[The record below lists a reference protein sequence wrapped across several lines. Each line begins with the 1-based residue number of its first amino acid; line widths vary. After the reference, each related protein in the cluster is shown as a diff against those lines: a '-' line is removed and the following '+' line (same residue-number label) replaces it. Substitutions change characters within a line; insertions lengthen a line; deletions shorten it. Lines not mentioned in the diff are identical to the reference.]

1 MALKDLL
8 DGIENIGGYI
18 SGEYGKIG
26 QFDTIDMETR
36 LNTNDPESSP
46 RSLLGSMN
54 NPQSYQANNGIV
66 TGQQSFERPLEEP
79 LPIQEV
85 IVGYG
90 LRTSSQNFIEDTFA
104 NGFTPNMTST
114 QFVDLGTETSDYND
128 SVSFGNTTYTF
139 PNPINFFDKAGENP
153 YVQGFTKDRS
163 PEGIG
168 PSSDTDFLVVDGES
182 STFNP
187 TINSFTLDNTDSTFQ
202 SNLFIQN
209 SLGFTGFNATT
220 AFRRQAGRIDDWG
233 TTPSNFISQEDVTA
247 GDITTNVDY
256 MTKHSATITTI
267 DNQAGSFDVNIEAG
281 RSGHQYPEF
290 FTENSIFDGKGKE
303 FTINP
308 NRLEQFAI
316 DRFKGAGTDSGEN
329 RVVIVPV
336 NSDGTAM
343 ANPDVRQQLSKEN
356 QKGFRNYIQE
366 MSPGKNSPFI
376 VKKIGSSYGLGDLT
390 SALAN
395 ADLTSGTGLASWLP
409 AIADFAINGLGFVA
423 ETLDNVGGGA
433 IRGTPDTIS
442 GRVHREIDD
451 ALRKGKFILSG
462 KGLLFGLKQFG
473 LQLVNRTIETRVW
486 NPISLFSTD
495 FYHKKRH
502 VLGIEYEDLMKD
514 PVQSM
519 KDAAPSFIEPVLEP
533 IFNSLFP
540 TIGDGKSTS
549 RTALQVRWVDNEDAP
564 FEQYAQPSL
573 TGPDAGNVLQRGL
586 GRIRNAVVNAVNG
599 VLNKGTIALHNPN
612 HYFRIG
618 GILDPYKG
626 PEGSGPLEDV
636 DNILTK
642 ATTPG
647 QSTSFYKKTE
657 GLKEQFN
664 NYDFKAY
671 GQIKDAASDDKS
683 RNIYSNAKKEN
694 LVEKAPINP
703 VADIEIHSGIEA
715 QMAEDYKKERR
726 DYKARLL
733 AGGSPL
739 KKAFDKQERFYSEFE
754 DRVNSYP
761 LVREEAGTQYDFI
774 DFYFKTKQWTGAK
787 SNGRYLQFSAV
798 INNVN
803 ESITPEYSE
812 QRYLGRPDKY
822 YVYNGVDRDVS
833 LEFTLYPHSHREM
846 PFIMEKLN
854 YLVGLC
860 YPQYSTA
867 GFMISP
873 NVELTIGDMFRDQPG
888 FIQTL
893 SVNVQDNT
901 TWEMERFQFPKHIT
915 ANLTFRYF
923 GKHIPHQFGKHYDV
937 PYLQPFFKRS
947 GGDNTDKDQ
956 QIGALGS
963 ELTYKY
969 NKDDSNVDF
978 YKKSLTRRRPTE
990 RFGSLEQ
997 DVIKIGNA
1005 SVKREQGSEV

>member
-54 NPQSYQANNGIV
+54 NPQSYQANGAVI

-104 NGFTPNMTST
+104 NGFTANMTST
-114 QFVDLGTETSDYND
+114 QFNDLGEYND
-128 SVSFGNTTYTF
+128 DVSFGNVTYTF
-139 PNPINFFDKAGENP
+139 PGPVNFFDKAGENP
-153 YVQGFTKDRS
+153 YVQGFTIGRS

-168 PSSDTDFLVVDGES
+168 PSSDTDFLVVNGES

-187 TINSFTLDNTDSTFQ
+187 TIDSFTLDNTDSIFQ

-220 AFRRQAGRIDDWG
+220 AFRRQSSRIDDWD
-233 TTPSNFISQEDVTA
+233 TTPSNFITQDDVTA
-247 GDITTNVDY
+247 SDITSNIDY
-256 MTKHSATITTI
+256 MTAHKATITTI
-267 DNQAGSFDVNIEAG
+267 DNQAGSVDLNLSAG
-281 RSGHQYPEF
+281 RGGSIQYPNS
-290 FTENSIFDGKGKE
+290 FTQNSIFDGDGKE
-303 FTINP
+303 FTIRP
-308 NRLEQFAI
+308 KKLEQFAN

-329 RVVIVPV
+329 RVVIIPV
-336 NSDGTAM
+336 NSDGTAL

-376 VKKIGSSYGLGDLT
+376 VKKVGSSYGLEDLT

-395 ADLTSGTGLASWLP
+395 ADLQSGTGLASWMP
-409 AIADFAINGLGFVA
+409 AVADFAVNSIGGVLGALDNIGGGFV
-423 ETLDNVGGGA
+423 
-433 IRGTPDTIS
+433 RGTPDTIS

-451 ALRKGKFILSG
+451 VLRKGKFLFTG
-462 KGLLFGLKQFG
+462 TGLIFGLKQFG

-495 FYHKKRH
+495 FYHMKRH
-502 VLGIEYEDLMKD
+502 VLGIEYEDLMRD
-514 PVQSM
+514 PVQAM
-519 KDAAPSFIEPVLEP
+519 KDSAPKFIEPVLEP
-533 IFNSLFP
+533 IFKSLFP

-549 RTALQVRWVDNEDAP
+549 RTALQVKWVDNEDAP
-564 FEQYAQPSL
+564 FEQYIQPQT
-573 TGPDAGNVLQRGL
+573 TGPQAGNLLQRVGNT
-586 GRIRNAVVNAVNG
+586 IRNAVTNSVNKL
-599 VLNKGTIALHNPN
+599 LNKGTIALHNPN

-618 GILDPYKG
+618 GVVDPYKG

-636 DNILTK
+636 DNIITK

-647 QSTSFYKKTE
+647 QATTFYKKTDD
-657 GLKEQFN
+657 LEQQYN
-664 NYDFKAY
+664 NYAFKTY
-671 GQIKDAASDDKS
+671 GQIKDAATDDKS
-683 RNIYSNAKKEN
+683 RNIYSNARKEN
-694 LVEKAPINP
+694 LEEKAPVNP
-703 VADIEIHSGIEA
+703 VADVEIHSGIEA
-715 QMAEDYKKERR
+715 QMAEDYKQDVK
-726 DYKARLL
+726 DYKARILS
-733 AGGSPL
+733 GGSPL
-739 KKAFDKQERFYSEFE
+739 KKALEKQERFYSEYE
-754 DRVNSYP
+754 DRVNSTP
-761 LVREEAGTQYDFI
+761 LVNTADSKQYDFI
-774 DFYFKTKQWTGAK
+774 DFYFKAFQWKGNN
-787 SNGRYLQFSAV
+787 SNARYLQFSAV
-798 INNVN
+798 INNIN
-803 ESITPEYSE
+803 ETITPEYSE

-822 YVYNGVDRDVS
+822 YIYNGVDRDVS
-833 LEFTLYPHSHREM
+833 LEFTLYPHNHKEM
-846 PFIMEKLN
+846 PFVMEKLN

-873 NVELTIGDMFRDQPG
+873 NVELTVGDMFRDQPG
-888 FIQTL
+888 YIQSL

-901 TWEMERFQFPKHIT
+901 TWEIERFQFPKHISAT
-915 ANLTFRYF
+915 LTFRYF
-923 GKHIPHQFGKHYDV
+923 GKHIPHQFGKHYDI
-937 PYLQPFFKRS
+937 PYLTPFKA
-947 GGDNTDKDQ
+947 GDGTSVGPQ
-956 QIGALGS
+956 EVGALGFQANYDFLKKSS
-963 ELTYKY
+963 EIEL
-969 NKDDSNVDF
+969 
-978 YKKSLTRRRPTE
+978 YKKSLTRRRPTD

-997 DVIKIGNA
+997 DIKKIGEKSA
-1005 SVKREQGSEV
+1005 RSENRGA

>member
-54 NPQSYQANNGIV
+54 NPQSYQANGFVV

-104 NGFTPNMTST
+104 NGFTADMTST

-128 SVSFGNTTYTF
+128 SVSFGDVTYTF
-139 PNPINFFDKAGENP
+139 PNPVNFFDKAGENP
-153 YVQGFTKDRS
+153 YVKGFTKNTS

-168 PSSDTDFLVVDGES
+168 PSSDTDFLVVNGES

-187 TINSFTLDNTDSTFQ
+187 TINSFTLDNTDSIFQ

-209 SLGFTGFNATT
+209 SLGFTGISTST
-220 AFRRQAGRIDDWG
+220 AFRRQAGRIDDWN
-233 TTPSNFISQEDVTA
+233 TTPSNFISQDDVSSA
-247 GDITTNVDY
+247 DITSNADY
-256 MTKHSATITTI
+256 MTAHSATITTI
-267 DNQAGSFDVNIEAG
+267 DNQAGSVNLNLSAG
-281 RSGHQYPEF
+281 RTGNQYPDF
-290 FTENSIFDGKGKE
+290 FTENSIFDGDGNE

-336 NSDGTAM
+336 NSDGTAA
-343 ANPDVRQQLSKEN
+343 ANPDVRQQLSDEN

-390 SALAN
+390 SALSN

-409 AIADFAINGLGFVA
+409 AVADFAVNGLGFVA
-423 ETLDNVGGGA
+423 ETLDNVGGGFV
-433 IRGTPDTIS
+433 RGTPDTIS

-473 LQLVNRTIETRVW
+473 LQLVNRTIETRVY

-502 VLGIEYEDLMKD
+502 ALGIEYEDLMKD
-514 PVQSM
+514 PVKSM
-519 KDAAPSFIEPVLEP
+519 KDAAPSFIEPILEP
-533 IFNSLFP
+533 IFTSLFP

-618 GILDPYKG
+618 GVVDPYRG
-626 PEGSGPLEDV
+626 PDGSGPLEDI

-647 QSTSFYKKTE
+647 QGATTFYKKTKSLE
-657 GLKEQFN
+657 EQYN
-664 NYDFKAY
+664 NYAFKTY
-671 GQIKDAASDDKS
+671 GQIKDAASKDDS
-683 RNIYSNAKKEN
+683 RNIYSNAKREN
-694 LVEKAPINP
+694 LIEKAPINP
-703 VADIEIHSGIEA
+703 VADVEIHSGIEA
-715 QMAEDYKKERR
+715 QMAEDYKKEAR

-733 AGGSPL
+733 SGGSPL
-739 KKAFDKQERFYSEFE
+739 KKAFDKQERFYSEYE
-754 DRVNSYP
+754 DRVNSRP
-761 LVREEAGTQYDFI
+761 LVPTAAGTEYDFI
-774 DFYFKTKQWTGAK
+774 DFYFKTFQWK
-787 SNGRYLQFSAV
+787 NSSSSSRYLQFSAV
-798 INNVN
+798 INNLN
-803 ESITPEYSE
+803 ESVTPEYSE
-812 QRYLGRPDKY
+812 ARYLGRPNKY
-822 YVYNGVDRDVS
+822 YIYNGVDRDVS
-833 LEFTLYPHSHREM
+833 LEFTLYPHSKEEL
-846 PFIMEKLN
+846 PFLMEKLN
-854 YLVGLC
+854 YLIGLC
-860 YPQYSTA
+860 YPQYNSN

-888 FIQTL
+888 YVNQL

-923 GKHIPHQFGKHYDV
+923 GKHVPHQFGKHYDI
-937 PYLQPFFKRS
+937 PYLTPFKN
-947 GGDNTDKDQ
+947 GDGASVGKQ
-956 QIGALGS
+956 EVGALGFES
-963 ELTYKY
+963 NFQA
-969 NKDDSNVDF
+969 NKDSANTPL
-978 YKKSLTRRRPTE
+978 YKKSLTRRTPTE
-990 RFGSLEQ
+990 RFGTLEQ
-997 DVIKIGNA
+997 DIIKIGNKSA
-1005 SVKREQGSEV
+1005 GKEIVGEQ